1 MGRGVSGLAFW
12 RVGSCSEELYTEL
25 QILFITSQKICCEIK
40 SVKRVRADVKDEVTS
55 V

>member
-12 RVGSCSEELYTEL
+12 RVGSCSEEIYTEL
-25 QILFITSQKICCEIK
+25 QILLITSQKICCEIK
-40 SVKRVRADVKDEVTS
+40 SVKWVIAVVRDEVTS